1 MEAVRRANPKFTNFK
16 SNTAVDAVEQFCR
29 MQRNGLSAQVIPE
42 ALIECARGLNDA
54 QMDLFEQWIVNPE
67 GELSAVDLTQVDREN
82 ELLRQRLCAEAE
94 ARDRKIEMPEIKEDY
109 CDEKSPEPS
118 EFEMISSER

>member
-29 MQRNGLSAQVIPE
+29 MQRNGLSAEVIPE

-67 GELSAVDLTQVDREN
+67 GVEGMDAAVVGREN
-82 ELLRQRLCAEAE
+82 YAEHCRIAAEHERNLRLPKVNESVV
-94 ARDRKIEMPEIKEDY
+94 DPETLET
-109 CDEKSPEPS
+109 CTDEKINQIE
-118 EFEMISSER
+118 